1 MGAWVGAYQYILANS
16 SRFVQALQTHLW
28 LSAVA
33 LLIAL
38 VVCVPLGILTSRYR
52 GFGAFTV
59 GAANIVRV
67 LPSIAIL
74 LLVFPY
80 LGLGPG
86 PALVALTA
94 LACPPILINTDAAFR
109 SIDPAITEAAAG
121 MGMSSWQALVQVQLP
136 LALPV
141 IVAGFRTATIEVI
154 ASATLATFIG
164 SGGFGDFIAAG
175 LALNDAR
182 LLLVGAV
189 PVALLALTA
198 EILLAGVERRLRL
211 HTLP

>member
-1 MGAWVGAYQYILANS
+1 MGAWIGALQYVQANS
-16 SRFVQALQTHLW
+16 SRFAQALQTHLW

-38 VVCVPLGILTSRYR
+38 VVCVPLGILTSRYSLL
-52 GFGAFTV
+52 GSLTL
-59 GAANIVRV
+59 GAANTLRV
-67 LPSIAIL
+67 LPSLAVL

-80 LGLGPG
+80 LGLGGG
-86 PALVALTA
+86 PALVALTL
-94 LACPPILINTDAAFR
+94 LACPPILINTDAALR

-121 MGMSSWQALVQVQLP
+121 MGMTRAQALWQVQLP

-141 IVAGFRTATIEVI
+141 MVAGFRTATIEVV

-164 SGGFGDFIAAG
+164 SGGFGDFISAG
-175 LALNDAR
+175 LALNDTR

-189 PVALLALTA
+189 PVALLALAA
-198 EILLAGVERRLRL
+198 ELFLGGVERRLRA
-211 HTLP
+211 HTAP